1 MNPNKE
7 KTMANPIMDP
17 NDPSVQWHEGPVLLV
32 ADIVEKNGKTVREN
46 NEAMGHNIPIGTLVE
61 VKYDTWH
68 GKGACSKVH
77 ARLFVVEHN
86 RDCDGTPLYGLGKL
100 PSDSEAYARSYA
112 TWMVDSSFGEDGLIP
127 VEISEEIR
135 TGKDLLEWDA
145 DK

>member
-1 MNPNKE
+1 MLKVVFCR
-7 KTMANPIMDP
+7 D
-17 NDPSVQWHEGPVLLV
+17 LV
-32 ADIVEKNGKTVREN
+32 EENGKTVREN
-46 NEAMGHNIPIGTLVE
+46 NMAIRHKIPIGTLVD
-61 VKYDTWH
+61 VKYDEWY
-68 GKGACSKVH
+68 GDGACSKVH

-127 VEISEEIR
+127 VEISEEIH
-135 TGKDLLEWDA
+135 TGKDLLEWGA

>member
-1 MNPNKE
+1 MLKVVFCR
-7 KTMANPIMDP
+7 D
-17 NDPSVQWHEGPVLLV
+17 LV
-32 ADIVEKNGKTVREN
+32 EENGKTVREN
-46 NEAMGHNIPIGTLVE
+46 NMAIKHKIPIGTLVD
-61 VKYDTWH
+61 VKYDEWY
-68 GKGACSKVH
+68 GDGACSKVH

-135 TGKDLLEWDA
+135 TGKDLLEWGA